1 MVTPVISD
9 GQLKFKTE
17 AESTESLAPLD
28 AFMLML
34 AVQRLKPYYSS
45 REQGPQ
51 FEKLHQEILSLQN
64 QGYSPADV
72 FRFEYAVRQRYEEDG
87 TSLDAINFDL
97 RLRYLMT
104 PQLQRAAAPT
114 PLMAQ
119 QAPRFGQGNNLPR
132 ALTRRT
138 TATVRR
144 SARRARP
151 RRTSASSSPRAGA
164 TRKTATSARRA
175 PTTAPG
181 ATASSA
187 GAASAARAAPP
198 TSSAPSRPRSRTATA
213 AAAAAAA
220 KAAETTSAAAT
231 TAAAE
236 GAGELP
242 SMTGREERQRRR
254 KRRQGPPQQQPH
266 CDKAQQRQRQAAGK
280 QANRAWPK

>member
-132 ALTRRT
+132 ALTRNDRHG
-138 TATVRR
+138 AQVRE
-144 SARRARP
+144 
-151 RRTSASSSPRAGA
+151 
-164 TRKTATSARRA
+164 TR
-175 PTTAPG
+175 
-181 ATASSA
+181 
-187 GAASAARAAPP
+187 ASAQDVCKFFTQGRCHAEDGDVCSQGTHYCAGCNGIFSGRCKRCPRCAPDKQ
-198 TSSAPSRPRSRTATA
+198 RPQPPQKQNRYGGGGGRGG
-213 AAAAAAA
+213 
-220 KAAETTSAAAT
+220 
-231 TAAAE
+231 E
-236 GAGELP
+236 GRGDNK
-242 SMTGREERQRRR
+242 RRR
-254 KRRQGPPQQQPH
+254 DDGGR
-266 CDKAQQRQRQAAGK
+266 
-280 QANRAWPK
+280 